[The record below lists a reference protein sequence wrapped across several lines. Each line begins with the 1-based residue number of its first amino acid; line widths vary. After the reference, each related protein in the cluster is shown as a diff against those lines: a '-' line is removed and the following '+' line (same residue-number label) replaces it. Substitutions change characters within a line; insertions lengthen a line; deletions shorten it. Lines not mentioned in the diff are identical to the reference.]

1 MKNWNDQNQRQME
14 FAESTVTF
22 AHFFL
27 LLARIVKKW
36 FQSKKNH
43 IIHMHY
49 NISFIIFFI
58 RSFAFFPRERD
69 NFTKC
74 EICLEFLFIRSNQI
88 NIFFVSSLSVYATN
102 SSWWTI
108 FCKNVSLPAIFTPL
122 HWGTALMHPCFLFF
136 VCSKLITNFSCSK
149 INRQFEW
156 FWVFYQS
163 SHSLWKIFEI
173 KCKQQKEEMCIRIY
187 GGRKKIELFF
197 KKRHVNIGSFTSSK
211 WEKWWPRYV
220 TYHTWVTFIE
230 YYNFT

>member
-1 MKNWNDQNQRQME
+1 ME

-36 FQSKKNH
+36 FQSKKNY

-49 NISFIIFFI
+49 NISFIIFLFVLSLFL
-58 RSFAFFPRERD
+58 RKRD
-69 NFTKC
+69 IFTKC

-102 SSWWTI
+102 SFWWTI
-108 FCKNVSLPAIFTPL
+108 FCKNVSLPTIFTPL

-156 FWVFYQS
+156 FCVFYQS

-173 KCKQQKEEMCIRIY
+173 KCKQPKEEMCIRIMEEE
-187 GGRKKIELFF
+187 RK
-197 KKRHVNIGSFTSSK
+197 
-211 WEKWWPRYV
+211 
-220 TYHTWVTFIE
+220 
-230 YYNFT
+230 